1 MKKKK
6 VSITNPEEL
15 EKNLQYTS
23 PVTWITLSIVTCLIV
38 ALLVWSCVFKILD
51 KVSGK
56 ATIKS
61 GEATLVLDSKVKSK
75 LKVGQ
80 KIYIS
85 DLEGEI
91 LTFVHN
97 EPVISHFDLAD
108 GEYEYSV
115 VIEVKP
121 IEYLIK

>member
-1 MKKKK
+1 MKKNK

-23 PVTWITLSIVTCLIV
+23 PVTWITLSIVTCLIA
-38 ALLVWSCVFKILD
+38 ALLVWACVFKIQD
-51 KVSGK
+51 KISGK

-80 KIYIS
+80 SVYIS

-91 LTFVHN
+91 LTFNDN
-97 EPVISHFDLAD
+97 EPVISCFDLAD
-108 GEYEYSV
+108 GEYEYSL